1 MVERWLP
8 KPKVASSNLVFRSNA
23 PVVELVVTPDLGSG
37 AERRRSSSLLGGT
50 IADVE
55 VGRDGAYLRTSV

>member
-1 MVERWLP
+1 MG
-8 KPKVASSNLVFRSNA
+8 ASKHA